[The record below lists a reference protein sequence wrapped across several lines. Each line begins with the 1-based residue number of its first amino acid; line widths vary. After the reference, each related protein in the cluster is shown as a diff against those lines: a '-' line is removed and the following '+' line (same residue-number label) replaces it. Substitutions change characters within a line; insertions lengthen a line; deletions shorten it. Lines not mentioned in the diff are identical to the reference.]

1 MQVHGLT
8 FWDWSPSYAH
18 ICIIFGRYEDG
29 QVGDANINTQDPK
42 IQKEIMRVIGTQ
54 VYTNWGGPSPRTTPV
69 PPGSI
74 CPHKRAQEQQT
85 SLPWGIKGPL
95 LRGRKKIDEAA
106 FMVEIDPG
114 TTPHLDG
121 PDWLLTPIFPVDFT
135 LFVNKTIK
143 WKVLWTGYEKKKR
156 IQCIILTTYKICINR
171 PVMLSV
177 KLPINIRLSAVKF
190 GESIVIHR
198 FLTAQRG
205 QHTALKK
212 SSILSSNNLKWNKEN
227 NSVYNSIKKK

>member
-8 FWDWSPSYAH
+8 LFWDWSPSYAH
-18 ICIIFGRYEDG
+18 ACIIFGRYEDG

-143 WKVLWTGYEKKKR
+143 WKVLWTGYDH
-156 IQCIILTTYKICINR
+156 CGLTSLGPAPAAPSPQMGVGVGRVEHHGGWDCLCWMESK
-171 PVMLSV
+171 LS
-177 KLPINIRLSAVKF
+177 PS
-190 GESIVIHR
+190 SIV
-198 FLTAQRG
+198 
-205 QHTALKK
+205 
-212 SSILSSNNLKWNKEN
+212 S
-227 NSVYNSIKKK
+227 